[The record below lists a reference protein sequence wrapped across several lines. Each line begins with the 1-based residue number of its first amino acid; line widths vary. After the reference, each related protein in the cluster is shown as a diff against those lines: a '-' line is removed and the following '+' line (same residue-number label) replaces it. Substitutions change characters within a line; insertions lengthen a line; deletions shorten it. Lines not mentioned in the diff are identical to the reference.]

1 VAVALHFF
9 KRHPTLD
16 LDAWMIRIRNMS
28 LVSLVPSK
36 VLGRLWRLN
45 YILEKQNNKK
55 ERGSCQLQ
63 RDLIGDGTML

>member
-1 VAVALHFF
+1 
-9 KRHPTLD
+9 
-16 LDAWMIRIRNMS
+16 MIRIRNIS
-28 LVSLVPSK
+28 LVSLVSSK

-45 YILEKQNNKK
+45 YILKKQNNKK